1 MKRDEELALF
11 SMIRSEVE
19 TGFRQTYAIIELMKV
34 KTYIDNEQYKT
45 ALYGLLEFVLRQADL
60 GTVRYLD
67 DLTKLLNTGGETFD
81 TARILIDGRPEE
93 DEV

>member
-1 MKRDEELALF
+1 MNKEERNAVK
-11 SMIRSEVE
+11 SMIRDKACVGHKQSEDILRMMV
-19 TGFRQTYAIIELMKV
+19 V
-34 KTYIDNEQYKT
+34 KNDIDNGRFQS
-45 ALYGLLEFVLRQADL
+45 ALYGILELISRSSDL

-81 TARILIDGRPEE
+81 TARILIDGGPKE

>member
-1 MKRDEELALF
+1 MKKDEELALF

-19 TGFRQTYAIIELMKV
+19 TGFRQTDAIIELMKV

-60 GTVRYLD
+60 GPVGTLD
-67 DLTKLLNTGGETFD
+67 DLTKLLNTGGEGFD
-81 TARILIDGRPEE
+81 TARILIDGGPKE